1 MIFGIFCKFWS
12 QVDFGEKIDST
23 WVDLSQ
29 SAKIDLTRLESVDWT
44 HYFRHFQ
51 IPKVLEINWQ
61 NMNFKTQKQQRKNAK
76 LNSCLWFLPSI
87 CSWEDSSE
95 KWRLSLYATQ
105 LLKSKGLIVKL
116 TPWQN
121 SYYVDLT
128 IRLQSFVVQE
138 ISSNRKIKFVNHKMY
153 KFLDYI

>member
-1 MIFGIFCKFWS
+1 MTLVLKLCFFLLMIQANCIISTESKVNQLVMEFF
-12 QVDFGEKIDST
+12 QVSNWFDNIILHWLLFI
-23 WVDLSQ
+23 
-29 SAKIDLTRLESVDWT
+29 
-44 HYFRHFQ
+44 FRHFQ

-95 KWRLSLYATQ
+95 KWKLSLYATQ
-105 LLKSKGLIVKL
+105 LLKSKHLIVKS

-128 IRLQSFVVQE
+128 TKLRSFVVP
-138 ISSNRKIKFVNHKMY
+138 KIH
-153 KFLDYI
+153 